1 MLKYTLGFFL
11 FICSLEVALSQVR
24 EGGGPPFKTPNTH
37 TNPDPN
43 PKDDKPKGREI
54 KYIIKKDTKGF
65 LPGNKCYEEITRD
78 MGFQYLAVPKG
89 QAYYDTEFD
98 RNLHNLGAKIIIL
111 LRNGIFWKI
120 KVNKAY
126 RKCKYGYRDLN
137 G

>member
-1 MLKYTLGFFL
+1 MFKYTLGFLLILCTFQ
-11 FICSLEVALSQVR
+11 AAMSQER
-24 EGGGPPFKTPNTH
+24 GGGEPPFTTPNTH
-37 TNPDPN
+37 TNPN
-43 PKDDKPKGREI
+43 PDPKGDRPKRREI

-65 LPGNKCYEEITRD
+65 LPGNKCYEEVTRG

-89 QAYYDTEFD
+89 QAYYETEFD

-126 RKCKYGYRDLN
+126 KKCKYGYRDLN